1 MVGKPRTC
9 GVPTYQKVGCGAT
22 TKGLNS
28 VLRAECAVRGSTQGV
43 GRNWGVAS
51 TKRRRPLTFKPAP
64 PFFLAWMESLGPVES
79 KTVGV
84 VGCSGLESLQAVT
97 CAPGTYL
104 SGGRGGVG
112 QPAQNAVDPL
122 LLGQPRRSFWHG
134 WKAQDLWSPH
144 ASKSWVWRN
153 NKGSKQC
160 PTC

>member
-9 GVPTYQKVGCGAT
+9 GVPTCQKVGCGAT

-51 TKRRRPLTFKPAP
+51 TKRRRPLTFRPAP

-84 VGCSGLESLQAVT
+84 DGCSGLESLQAVT

-104 SGGRGGVG
+104 SGGRRGGAAASTKRRRPLTFR
-112 QPAQNAVDPL
+112 PAPPFFLAWLESPGPVESPRVKK
-122 LLGQPRRSFWHG
+122 LGV
-134 WKAQDLWSPH
+134 AQQQR
-144 ASKSWVWRN
+144 V
-153 NKGSKQC
+153 
-160 PTC
+160 